1 MQRARLAIGAA
12 AFLGWAAVA
21 LGGGIPELEAA
32 RPPPNKLGEY
42 EWRLPKG
49 FPEPAVPADN
59 PMSAQKVVLG
69 AALFR
74 DPRLSVTGDYSCQ
87 SCHAPERAF
96 TDGRKLARG
105 ATGASIPLNAP
116 TLFNVAY
123 NPALGWREPGA
134 ATLETQMRGPL
145 FNDHPPEL
153 GLAGREAL
161 VEAELR
167 RDADMAA
174 RFAAAFPRESSPVSM
189 SNVIRAIAAFQRT
202 LISGN
207 SPFDRY
213 VFAGEHAALTEWQK
227 QGMKLFFS
235 AEVGCARCHS
245 GLNFSGPWRDREHPD
260 AAGSHADNGT
270 GETLRVPTLRNIT
283 RTAPYMHDGRYPTLD
298 AVFDHYEHEAARAGS
313 RLARPPLTTRD
324 REALRDFLFA
334 LSDDA

>member
-21 LGGGIPELEAA
+21 LGGGNSEREAA
-32 RPPPNKLGEY
+32 RPPPNKLERY
-42 EWRLPKG
+42 VWHLPAG

-59 PMSAQKVVLG
+59 PMSEEKVALG
-69 AALFR
+69 AELFR
-74 DPRLSVTGDYSCQ
+74 DPRLSVSGDYSCQ

-96 TDGRKLARG
+96 TDGRALARG

-123 NPALGWREPGA
+123 NPALGWREPGT
-134 ATLETQMRGPL
+134 ATLEAQMRGPL
-145 FNDHPPEL
+145 FNEHPPEL

-161 VEAELR
+161 VEDALR
-167 RDADMAA
+167 RDAKLAA
-174 RFAAAFPRESSPVSM
+174 RFAAVFPREDSPVSM

-213 VFAGEHAALTEWQK
+213 VFGGDHAALTQRQK
-227 QGMKLFFS
+227 QGLELFFS
-235 AEVGCARCHS
+235 AEAGCARCHS
-245 GLNFSGPWRDREHPD
+245 GLNFSGPWRDGEHPD
-260 AAGSHADNGT
+260 TAASYADNGT
-270 GETLRVPTLRNIT
+270 GEALRVPTLRNVA
-283 RTAPYMHDGRYPTLD
+283 RTAPYMHDGRYATLE
-298 AVFDHYEHEAARAGS
+298 AVFDHYEREAARVGS
-313 RLARPPLTTRD
+313 RLARAPLTTRD

-334 LSDDA
+334 LSDDT